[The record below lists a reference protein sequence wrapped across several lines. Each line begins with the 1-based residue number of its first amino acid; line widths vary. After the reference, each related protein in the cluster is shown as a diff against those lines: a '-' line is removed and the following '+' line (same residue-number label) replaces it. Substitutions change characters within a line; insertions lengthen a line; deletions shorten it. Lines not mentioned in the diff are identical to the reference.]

1 MPSIAN
7 KVVEFGM
14 SLVSDKLKK
23 RIFLDKNIEE
33 LKSRV
38 NPDLLPSEYG
48 GKVSMADMVKEFK
61 ETLRKNR
68 EKTLALDGMF
78 IDLDGPPAWLGNDDA
93 DIEAGVVGSF
103 RKLEV
108 D

>member
-1 MPSIAN
+1 
-7 KVVEFGM
+7 
-14 SLVSDKLKK
+14 
-23 RIFLDKNIEE
+23 
-33 LKSRV
+33 
-38 NPDLLPSEYG
+38 
-48 GKVSMADMVKEFK
+48 MAEMINQFK

-68 EKTLALDGMF
+68 EKTLALDNMF

-93 DIEAGVVGSF
+93 DIEAGIVGSF